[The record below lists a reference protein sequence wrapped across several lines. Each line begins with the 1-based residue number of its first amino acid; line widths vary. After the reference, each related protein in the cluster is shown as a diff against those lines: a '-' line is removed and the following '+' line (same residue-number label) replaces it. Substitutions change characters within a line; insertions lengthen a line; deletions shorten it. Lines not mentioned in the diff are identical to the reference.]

1 MLADPPDL
9 SRLAL
14 RNAPAPIDA
23 TLLELLA
30 KQQGGRKKE
39 CDNHEYPVGD
49 VPNNCAAN
57 GYLMVKET
65 IAYTSGSGLRSAV
78 EAPNQEYAYLI
89 DDALGKPCK
98 VRALRREDGLHK
110 RRQTLEDRHEQ
121 YLNAKENFKR
131 RCAQFFNPTKDAAG
145 KDIVQTFGLEYRNNI
160 ADIAKYTDFY
170 YIDHDEPDK
179 RPDKPQQAYF
189 AAVAASQRADNP
201 KSKSMLHMATDRGFI
216 FLSVMD
222 TPARKRELDM
232 PHQGVYAEPY
242 VYVVIACAAG
252 YPGYGSVLLDLAER
266 LAAQIGVQRMALAAL
281 PNACGAYYARGYRF
295 APWSGNVIELPEKF
309 FRVNDK
315 GKRILLWDE
324 NVDSELEGELRAA
337 TSARKRKEPE
347 GARDAAPGMRT
358 RSQNAKRP
366 QKISSVGTDDAQTAR
381 LPEWLFSTA

>member
-1 MLADPPDL
+1 MRNMALADPPDL

-14 RNAPAPIDA
+14 RNAPAPAPIDDK
-23 TLLELLA
+23 LLELLA
-30 KQQGGRKKE
+30 KRQGGREKE
-39 CDNHEYPVGD
+39 CNNHEYPVGD
-49 VPNNCAAN
+49 MSDNCAER

-65 IAYTSGSGLRSAV
+65 IDYP
-78 EAPNQEYAYLI
+78 PNPGVAAAAGALGKDYLLT
-89 DDALGKPCK
+89 DAFGKPCK
-98 VRALRREDGLHK
+98 VRALRRSHSVSQRK
-110 RRQTLEDRHEQ
+110 TLFVGEHEL
-121 YLNAKENFKR
+121 YLNNEQNFKR
-131 RCAQFFNPTKDAAG
+131 RCAQFFNPTKNAAG
-145 KDIVQTFGLEYRNNI
+145 KDIVETWGLEYHNNI
-160 ADIAKYTDFY
+160 NDIAKYTDFY
-170 YIDHDEPDK
+170 YIDHDPFENSPDDAQK
-179 RPDKPQQAYF
+179 QYL
-189 AAVAASQRADNP
+189 AAVKASQAANNP
-201 KSKSMLHMATDRGFI
+201 KSKSMLHMSTDRGFI

-222 TPARKRELDM
+222 TPERKLELDM

-281 PNACGAYYARGYRF
+281 PNACGAYYARDYRF
-295 APWSGNVIELPEKF
+295 APWSGNVVELPEQF

-324 NVDSELEGELRAA
+324 DVDSELEGELRGA

-358 RSQNAKRP
+358 RSRS
-366 QKISSVGTDDAQTAR
+366 SSVGTDDAQTAR